1 VYFFVDHIVI
11 CIPGHGLGCHMSEDD
26 DDVLQV
32 RFTVQTRVYPK
43 TKQQCLSIYSYIRV
57 LVLFLCVS
65 DDNV

>member
-1 VYFFVDHIVI
+1 
-11 CIPGHGLGCHMSEDD
+11 MSEDD

>member
-1 VYFFVDHIVI
+1 
-11 CIPGHGLGCHMSEDD
+11 MSEDD
-26 DDVLQV
+26 DDVL